1 MAQIKTLKQQWG
13 ALKILIVFPPS
24 SVPSQHGWLPDAPRW
39 FLEPLMMVL
48 QVACTPLRKSYCTLK
63 NALFCINI
71 NLFKTCYRGVKVKF
85 WVFVALDFSSWKR
98 FEQKKIEGGRESFSM
113 QSSIILLLLSS
124 LNHLS
129 SLRANFYNFEIE
141 IQRGEFQEWGFAN
154 THLLGAVELANA
166 VIWSWPAC
174 CLHVF
179 YDPPSW

>member
-1 MAQIKTLKQQWG
+1 MG
-13 ALKILIVFPPS
+13 
-24 SVPSQHGWLPDAPRW
+24 G
-39 FLEPLMMVL
+39 
-48 QVACTPLRKSYCTLK
+48 LK
-63 NALFCINI
+63 NSNRFSPNQVVYLLLTWMVARRPEVILRTIDDGSPGCLRAVSKKLLHSQKCINI

-113 QSSIILLLLSS
+113 QSSIILLLLTS

-129 SLRANFYNFEIE
+129 SLKANFYNFEIE

-166 VIWSWPAC
+166 VT
-174 CLHVF
+174 
-179 YDPPSW
+179 